1 MRPKYNHIIVDTSNQ
16 SIRCEHCGASVS
28 WTLPMSLDFFVAL
41 LHEAI
46 RMHKDCPK
54 LQDEGEQTPQ
64 LGIAT
69 RIFGSQPTGM

>member
-46 RMHKDCPK
+46 RMHKDCQSK
-54 LQDEGEQTPQ
+54 SAILGQDEG
-64 LGIAT
+64 AT
-69 RIFGSQPTGM
+69 DALTQSD